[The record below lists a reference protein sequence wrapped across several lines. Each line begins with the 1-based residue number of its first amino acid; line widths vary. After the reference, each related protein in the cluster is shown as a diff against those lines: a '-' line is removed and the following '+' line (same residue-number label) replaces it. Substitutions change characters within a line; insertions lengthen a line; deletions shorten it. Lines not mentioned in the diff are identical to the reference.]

1 MAQNTPAASL
11 STLTDVWGPHVSFS
25 FNLLPPSTFSC
36 SPLHPPRHERRRHA
50 PPPGEPPPP
59 AAEPLPRLALRG
71 HAVAGA
77 PRAGTP
83 PPRPQA
89 SSHPLL
95 RSHAALAAA
104 APLRA
109 WSGEAVPLRF
119 GSPLPCTPAM
129 APHGR
134 RCYRLPCAT
143 PRGRPERSSTP
154 LRAPPLVHLRVA
166 AGPSGAGE
174 GGARPAA
181 RLAAAASSAASSAAR
196 SAVPAATRSA
206 HGRSRGGPHPL
217 GLLDRPRSSPVR
229 CGMQGSEAAG
239 DAGVWAAGDAR
250 EEARRR
256 RGARGGEPAQLA
268 SSRGVGKPA
277 RGRGGGL
284 PARSQAG
291 EELALGGAGRQRREE
306 LAGEGGE
313 GGGEQAAASGG
324 GGLK

>member
-36 SPLHPPRHERRRHA
+36 SPLQPPRHERRRHA

-71 HAVAGA
+71 HTVAGA

-95 RSHAALAAA
+95 RPHAALAAA

-129 APHGR
+129 APHGRRCSCLQCATPR

-174 GGARPAA
+174 GGCPARRALGRRRELRRLARRELRRAGCHTLRPRPKQGRAAPARPARPPTELA
-181 RLAAAASSAASSAAR
+181 R
-196 SAVPAATRSA
+196 
-206 HGRSRGGPHPL
+206 
-217 GLLDRPRSSPVR
+217 PVR
-229 CGMQGSEAAG
+229 
-239 DAGVWAAGDAR
+239 DAG
-250 EEARRR
+250 
-256 RGARGGEPAQLA
+256 
-268 SSRGVGKPA
+268 
-277 RGRGGGL
+277 
-284 PARSQAG
+284 
-291 EELALGGAGRQRREE
+291 
-306 LAGEGGE
+306 
-313 GGGEQAAASGG
+313 
-324 GGLK
+324 

>member
-1 MAQNTPAASL
+1 M
-11 STLTDVWGPHVSFS
+11 G
-25 FNLLPPSTFSC
+25 C

-77 PRAGTP
+77 PRTGTP

-95 RSHAALAAA
+95 RPHAALAAA

-109 WSGEAVPLRF
+109 WSGEVVPLRF

-174 GGARPAA
+174 GGCPARRALGRRRELRRALRHAGCPTLRPRPKQGRAAPARPACPPTELA
-181 RLAAAASSAASSAAR
+181 R
-196 SAVPAATRSA
+196 
-206 HGRSRGGPHPL
+206 
-217 GLLDRPRSSPVR
+217 PVR
-229 CGMQGSEAAG
+229 
-239 DAGVWAAGDAR
+239 DAG
-250 EEARRR
+250 
-256 RGARGGEPAQLA
+256 
-268 SSRGVGKPA
+268 
-277 RGRGGGL
+277 
-284 PARSQAG
+284 
-291 EELALGGAGRQRREE
+291 
-306 LAGEGGE
+306 
-313 GGGEQAAASGG
+313 
-324 GGLK
+324 

>member
-25 FNLLPPSTFSC
+25 FNLLPPSIFSSPWAAPLC
-36 SPLHPPRHERRRHA
+36 APHATSAAGMLPRRESPLPHPP
-50 PPPGEPPPP
+50 
-59 AAEPLPRLALRG
+59 AEPLPRLALRG

-83 PPRPQA
+83 PPRPQV
-89 SSHPLL
+89 SSQPLL
-95 RSHAALAAA
+95 RPHAALAAA

-143 PRGRPERSSTP
+143 LRCCYRLPCATPRGRPERSSTP

-174 GGARPAA
+174 GGARPTA
-181 RLAAAASSAASSAAR
+181 RLAAATSSAAWSAASSA
-196 SAVPAATRSA
+196 VQAATRSA
-206 HGRSRGGPHPL
+206 HGRSRRGPRPL
-217 GLLDRPRSSPVR
+217 GLLARPRSSPVR
-229 CGMQGSEAAG
+229 CGMRGSEAAG

-256 RGARGGEPAQLA
+256 RGARGG
-268 SSRGVGKPA
+268 
-277 RGRGGGL
+277 
-284 PARSQAG
+284 
-291 EELALGGAGRQRREE
+291 RRR
-306 LAGEGGE
+306 A
-313 GGGEQAAASGG
+313 GGGEPGEGSPRN
-324 GGLK
+324 

>member
-1 MAQNTPAASL
+1 MPLDPLADPHIF
-11 STLTDVWGPHVSFS
+11 VWPKIPLL
-25 FNLLPPSTFSC
+25 LLPLHSLTCGAHTSASPSISFLLQP
-36 SPLHPPRHERRRHA
+36 SPLHGLLTSAPPRHERRRHA

-77 PRAGTP
+77 PHAGTP

-95 RSHAALAAA
+95 RPHAALAAA

-109 WSGEAVPLRF
+109 WSREAVPLRF

-174 GGARPAA
+174 GGCPARRA
-181 RLAAAASSAASSAAR
+181 L
-196 SAVPAATRSA
+196 
-206 HGRSRGGPHPL
+206 GRRREL
-217 GLLDRPRSSPVR
+217 CPRSSPVR
-229 CGMQGSEAAG
+229 CGMRGSEAAG
-239 DAGVWAAGDAR
+239 DAGVWAAGDAG

-256 RGARGGEPAQLA
+256 RGARGGGAPAEGMQ
-268 SSRGVGKPA
+268 
-277 RGRGGGL
+277 
-284 PARSQAG
+284 
-291 EELALGGAGRQRREE
+291 EEEST
-306 LAGEGGE
+306 EG
-313 GGGEQAAASGG
+313 
-324 GGLK
+324 

>member
-1 MAQNTPAASL
+1 M
-11 STLTDVWGPHVSFS
+11 G
-25 FNLLPPSTFSC
+25 C

-95 RSHAALAAA
+95 RPHAALAAA
-104 APLRA
+104 APTEELGKQRRA

-129 APHGR
+129 APHGRRCSRLQCATPR

-181 RLAAAASSAASSAAR
+181 RLAAAASSAAWPAASSA
-196 SAVPAATRSA
+196 VQAATRSA
-206 HGRSRGGPHPL
+206 HGRSRGGPRPL
-217 GLLDRPRSSPVR
+217 GLLARPRSSPVR
-229 CGMQGSEAAG
+229 CGMRGSEAAG

-256 RGARGGEPAQLA
+256 RGARGG
-268 SSRGVGKPA
+268 
-277 RGRGGGL
+277 
-284 PARSQAG
+284 
-291 EELALGGAGRQRREE
+291 RRR
-306 LAGEGGE
+306 A
-313 GGGEQAAASGG
+313 GGGEPGEGSPRN
-324 GGLK
+324 

>member
-1 MAQNTPAASL
+1 M
-11 STLTDVWGPHVSFS
+11 G
-25 FNLLPPSTFSC
+25 C

-95 RSHAALAAA
+95 RPHAALAAA

-174 GGARPAA
+174 GVPGPPRAWPPPRAPPLGPPRAPPC
-181 RLAAAASSAASSAAR
+181 RLPHAPPTAEAGEGRAR
-196 SAVPAATRSA
+196 SACSPA
-206 HGRSRGGPHPL
+206 HGAR
-217 GLLDRPRSSPVR
+217 PVR
-229 CGMQGSEAAG
+229 CGMRGSEAAG

-256 RGARGGEPAQLA
+256 RGARGG
-268 SSRGVGKPA
+268 
-277 RGRGGGL
+277 
-284 PARSQAG
+284 
-291 EELALGGAGRQRREE
+291 RRR
-306 LAGEGGE
+306 A
-313 GGGEQAAASGG
+313 GGGEPGEGSPRN
-324 GGLK
+324 

>member
-1 MAQNTPAASL
+1 M
-11 STLTDVWGPHVSFS
+11 G
-25 FNLLPPSTFSC
+25 C

-77 PRAGTP
+77 ARAGTP

-95 RSHAALAAA
+95 RPHAALAAA
-104 APLRA
+104 APTEELGKQRRA

-174 GGARPAA
+174 GGARPTA
-181 RLAAAASSAASSAAR
+181 RLAAATSSA
-196 SAVPAATRSA
+196 VQAATHSA
-206 HGRSRGGPHPL
+206 HGRSRRGPRPL
-217 GLLDRPRSSPVR
+217 GLLARPRSSPVR
-229 CGMQGSEAAG
+229 CGMRGSEAAG

>member
-1 MAQNTPAASL
+1 M
-11 STLTDVWGPHVSFS
+11 G
-25 FNLLPPSTFSC
+25 C

-95 RSHAALAAA
+95 RPHAALAAA

-129 APHGR
+129 APHGRRCSRLQCATPR

-174 GGARPAA
+174 GVPGPPRAWPPPRAPPLGPPRAPPRAPPCRLPHAPPTAEAGEGRARSACSPAHGARPSGAGCG
-181 RLAAAASSAASSAAR
+181 
-196 SAVPAATRSA
+196 V
-206 HGRSRGGPHPL
+206 
-217 GLLDRPRSSPVR
+217 VR
-229 CGMQGSEAAG
+229 RRGMQGCG
-239 DAGVWAAGDAR
+239 RRGMLG
-250 EEARRR
+250 RRR
-256 RGARGGEPAQLA
+256 AGGGEP
-268 SSRGVGKPA
+268 
-277 RGRGGGL
+277 
-284 PARSQAG
+284 
-291 EELALGGAGRQRREE
+291 
-306 LAGEGGE
+306 GEG
-313 GGGEQAAASGG
+313 SPRN
-324 GGLK
+324 

>member
-50 PPPGEPPPP
+50 PLPGEPPPP
-59 AAEPLPRLALRG
+59 PAEPLPRLALRG

-95 RSHAALAAA
+95 RPHAALAAA

-154 LRAPPLVHLRVA
+154 LRASLLVHLRVA

-174 GGARPAA
+174 GGCPARRALGRRRELRRALRRAGSHTLRPRPKQGRTAPARPARPPTKLA
-181 RLAAAASSAASSAAR
+181 R
-196 SAVPAATRSA
+196 
-206 HGRSRGGPHPL
+206 
-217 GLLDRPRSSPVR
+217 PV
-229 CGMQGSEAAG
+229 Q
-239 DAGVWAAGDAR
+239 DAG
-250 EEARRR
+250 
-256 RGARGGEPAQLA
+256 
-268 SSRGVGKPA
+268 
-277 RGRGGGL
+277 
-284 PARSQAG
+284 
-291 EELALGGAGRQRREE
+291 
-306 LAGEGGE
+306 
-313 GGGEQAAASGG
+313 
-324 GGLK
+324 